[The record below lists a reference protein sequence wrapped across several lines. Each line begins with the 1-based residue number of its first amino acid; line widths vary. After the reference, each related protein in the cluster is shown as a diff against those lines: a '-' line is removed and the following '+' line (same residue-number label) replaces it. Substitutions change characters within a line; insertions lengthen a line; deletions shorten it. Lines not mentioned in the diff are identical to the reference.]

1 MGNGVEFRVMPNDED
16 GRWYWEVIK
25 DGREVVARGIADT
38 ESAACQQAGEAAR
51 ALRERAVAITV
62 GSSSTGLWPT
72 IPRPPALPVAMVA
85 AGELPPITIVELGF
99 PPAAPC
105 AR

>member
-25 DGREVVARGIADT
+25 DGHEVVARGIADT

-51 ALRERAVAITV
+51 KAKLIA
-62 GSSSTGLWPT
+62 
-72 IPRPPALPVAMVA
+72 
-85 AGELPPITIVELGF
+85 
-99 PPAAPC
+99 
-105 AR
+105 